1 MESKSLVSTIGIGS
15 VCILIWIL
23 VIAPDL
29 TSSPDIL
36 EITARNVGM
45 IQFADNV
52 GDKLSAPTKM
62 VFDWDREVIEE
73 KGPNVIIHT
82 TYHYKDILTDETF
95 WKTMLEE
102 EVVKSSR
109 EYIDKL
115 GYFMFP
121 SNLEKKD
128 YHVYDVGG
136 TVMKYS
142 FEGVEEIQGIEV
154 YKFSGKVTF
163 DVSDIY
169 PEFTDQI
176 FEEYSAI
183 NYIDPITGIEIS
195 FSEEFIDYAIRNDQK
210 IVVLHAIDDS
220 TLFSETMLV
229 NNVKHIQTL
238 YFVYY
243 SLVPIIFGIITSSIF
258 IGVFLQSR
266 INEKRRELLIVQK
279 NLEKE
284 RIKSLQDQLKNEK
297 LAAIGQLAARISHDL
312 KNPLTVL
319 QGSISLAKIK
329 PTTDLDEITKR
340 SDRME
345 RAVSRMSHQINNVL
359 DFVKIKEPVI
369 NEVTISSI
377 INSTLEHLE
386 LPTTITIQKEGVDY
400 TLECDENLLEIVFVN
415 IITNAIHA
423 MDSSGI
429 ITVRTTE
436 QVDHIT
442 VEIENN
448 GPEIPKDTLEHIF
461 EPLFTT
467 KMTGTGL
474 GLVSCNTIIK
484 QHKGTITAHND
495 PTKFVI
501 KIPK

>member
-1 MESKSLVSTIGIGS
+1 
-15 VCILIWIL
+15 
-23 VIAPDL
+23 
-29 TSSPDIL
+29 
-36 EITARNVGM
+36 
-45 IQFADNV
+45 
-52 GDKLSAPTKM
+52 
-62 VFDWDREVIEE
+62 
-73 KGPNVIIHT
+73 
-82 TYHYKDILTDETF
+82 
-95 WKTMLEE
+95 
-102 EVVKSSR
+102 
-109 EYIDKL
+109 
-115 GYFMFP
+115 
-121 SNLEKKD
+121 
-128 YHVYDVGG
+128 
-136 TVMKYS
+136 
-142 FEGVEEIQGIEV
+142 
-154 YKFSGKVTF
+154 
-163 DVSDIY
+163 
-169 PEFTDQI
+169 
-176 FEEYSAI
+176 
-183 NYIDPITGIEIS
+183 
-195 FSEEFIDYAIRNDQK
+195 
-210 IVVLHAIDDS
+210 
-220 TLFSETMLV
+220 
-229 NNVKHIQTL
+229 
-238 YFVYY
+238 
-243 SLVPIIFGIITSSIF
+243 
-258 IGVFLQSR
+258 LQSR

-319 QGSISLAKIK
+319 QGSMSLAKIK
-329 PTTDLDEITKR
+329 PTTDLNEISKR
-340 SDRME
+340 NDRMD
-345 RAVSRMSHQINNVL
+345 RAISRMSHQINNVL

-501 KIPK
+501 KIPKTSHTK

>member
-1 MESKSLVSTIGIGS
+1 LKRKSLVSSVSIGS

-23 VIAPDL
+23 LIAPDL

-36 EITARNVGM
+36 EITARNVGT

-52 GDKLSAPTKM
+52 GGELSVPTKM
-62 VFDWDREVIEE
+62 VFEWDREIIEE

-82 TYHYKDILTDETF
+82 TYHYKDMLTDETF

-109 EYIDKL
+109 KYINKS

-121 SNLEKKD
+121 SNLEKID

-136 TVMKYS
+136 AVMKYS

-154 YKFSGKVTF
+154 YKFSGKTTF
-163 DVSDIY
+163 DVSDVY
-169 PEFTDQI
+169 PEFTEQI

-183 NYIDPITGIEIS
+183 NYIDPITGIDVS
-195 FSEEFIDYAIRNDQK
+195 FSEEFTDYAVRDGQK
-210 IVVLHAIDDS
+210 IVVLHATDDS
-220 TLFSETMLV
+220 TLFSKTMLI

-243 SLVPIIFGIITSSIF
+243 SLVPIIFGIITSGIF
-258 IGVFLQSR
+258 IAIFLQSR
-266 INEKRRELLIVQK
+266 INEKRKELLTVQK
-279 NLEKE
+279 SLEKE
-284 RIKSLQDQLKNEK
+284 RIKALQEQLKNEK
-297 LAAIGQLAARISHDL
+297 LTTIGQLAARIAHDL
-312 KNPLTVL
+312 RNPLTVL
-319 QGSISLAKIK
+319 QGSMSLDKIN
-329 PTTDLDEITKR
+329 PTTDLDEISKR
-340 SDRME
+340 NVRME
-345 RAVSRMSHQINNVL
+345 RAISRMSHQINNVL
-359 DFVKIKEPVI
+359 DFVKTKEPVMK
-369 NEVTISSI
+369 EVTISTI
-377 INSTLEHLE
+377 INSTLEHIE
-386 LPTTITIQKEGVDY
+386 LPSTVTIQKEGTDF
-400 TLECDENLLEIVFVN
+400 TLKGDTNLLEIVFVN

-423 MDSSGI
+423 MNSTGK

-442 VEIENN
+442 IEIENN
-448 GPEIPKDTLEHIF
+448 GPEIPKDVLEHIF

-484 QHKGTITAHND
+484 QHKGTITAHNN

>member
-1 MESKSLVSTIGIGS
+1 MKRKSLVSSVSIGS

-23 VIAPDL
+23 LIAPDL

-36 EITARNVGM
+36 EITARNVGT
-45 IQFADNV
+45 IQFADNI
-52 GDKLSAPTKM
+52 GDELSVPTKM
-62 VFDWDREVIEE
+62 VFEWDREIIEE

-95 WKTMLEE
+95 WETMLEE

-109 EYIDKL
+109 KYIDKS

-121 SNLEKKD
+121 SNLEKRD

-136 TVMKYS
+136 AVMKYS
-142 FEGVEEIQGIEV
+142 FEGVEKIQGIEV
-154 YKFSGKVTF
+154 YKFSGKTTF
-163 DVSDIY
+163 DVSDVY
-169 PEFTDQI
+169 PEFTEQI
-176 FEEYSAI
+176 FEEYSAT
-183 NYIDPITGIEIS
+183 NYIDPITGIDVS
-195 FSEEFIDYAIRNDQK
+195 FSEEFIDYAIRDGQK
-210 IVVLHAIDDS
+210 IVILYAIDDS
-220 TLFSETMLV
+220 TTFSETMLI

-243 SLVPIIFGIITSSIF
+243 NLVPIIFGIITSSIF
-258 IGVFLQSR
+258 IGIFLQSR

-279 NLEKE
+279 NLEGEQIKALKE
-284 RIKSLQDQLKNEK
+284 QLKNEK
-297 LAAIGQLAARISHDL
+297 LTTIGQLAARIAHDL
-312 KNPLTVL
+312 RNPLTVL
-319 QGSISLAKIK
+319 QGSMSLAKIK
-329 PTTDLDEITKR
+329 PTTDLNEISKR
-340 SDRME
+340 NDRMD
-345 RAVSRMSHQINNVL
+345 RAISRMSHQINNVL

-369 NEVTISSI
+369 NEVTMSSI
-377 INSTLEHLE
+377 INSTLEHVE
-386 LPTTITIQKEGVDY
+386 LPATVTIQKEGVDY
-400 TLECDENLLEIVFVN
+400 TLGCDANLLEIVFVN
-415 IITNAIHA
+415 IITNAVHA
-423 MDSSGI
+423 MNSTGT

-436 QVDHIT
+436 QVDQVTI
-442 VEIENN
+442 EIENN
-448 GPEIPKDTLEHIF
+448 GPEIPKELLEHIF

-484 QHKGTITAHND
+484 QHKGTITAHNN

>member
-1 MESKSLVSTIGIGS
+1 LEIKSLVSAASIGS
-15 VCILIWIL
+15 ACIIIWIL
-23 VIAPDL
+23 FIAPDL

-36 EITARNVGM
+36 EITARNVGT

-52 GDKLSAPTKM
+52 GDELSDSTNM
-62 VFDWDREVIEE
+62 VFEWNREVIKE
-73 KGPNVIIHT
+73 KGPNAIIHT
-82 TYHYKDILTDETF
+82 TYHYKDMLTDETF
-95 WKTMLEE
+95 WKTMLDE
-102 EVVKSSR
+102 EVVKASR
-109 EYIDKL
+109 EYVDKP
-115 GYFMFP
+115 GYIMFP

-128 YHVYDVGG
+128 YHVYDIGG

-319 QGSISLAKIK
+319 QGSMSLAKIK
-329 PTTDLDEITKR
+329 PTTDLNEISKR
-340 SDRME
+340 NDRMD
-345 RAVSRMSHQINNVL
+345 RAISRMSHQINNVL

-369 NEVTISSI
+369 NEVTMSSI
-377 INSTLEHLE
+377 INSTLEHVE
-386 LPTTITIQKEGVDY
+386 LPATVTIQKEGVDY
-400 TLECDENLLEIVFVN
+400 TLGCDANLLEIVFVN
-415 IITNAIHA
+415 IITNAVHA
-423 MDSSGI
+423 MNSTGT

-436 QVDHIT
+436 QVDQVTI
-442 VEIENN
+442 EIENN
-448 GPEIPKDTLEHIF
+448 GPEIPKELLEHIF

-484 QHKGTITAHND
+484 QHKGTITAHNN